1 MLGTLGTAAALAIL
15 FAAPVRTTLGRSA
28 VTIGAIVIVTL
39 FCWVLRPAAPT
50 VVWLYALVIPALG
63 LTLGPLYGAVAGA
76 FSAPALHWI
85 ETGVAVDIIDPQTP
99 FGILILVALGSAPGY
114 FLKIARER
122 RGEIQ
127 AQLATVEGLLVET
140 ERAQVAESDARHRA
154 VFMLAR
160 AAEARDGTTG
170 IHIHEVR
177 TLAGELAEAVGLGAD
192 EAARGLRQSRGPV
205 RRSTGTSSKGNPCSS
220 A

>member
-1 MLGTLGTAAALAIL
+1 MTADLAVPASVRRAGQARATRGALALALESDGIGRSLGVISAALVGLVGAAAALRVPPEQTLTSVLGTLGTAAALAIL

-63 LTLGPLYGAVAGA
+63 LTLGPVYGALAGA

-122 RGEIQ
+122 RGKGGC
-127 AQLATVEGLLVET
+127 AG
-140 ERAQVAESDARHRA
+140 VAW
-154 VFMLAR
+154 
-160 AAEARDGTTG
+160 
-170 IHIHEVR
+170 I
-177 TLAGELAEAVGLGAD
+177 
-192 EAARGLRQSRGPV
+192 P
-205 RRSTGTSSKGNPCSS
+205 N
-220 A
+220 